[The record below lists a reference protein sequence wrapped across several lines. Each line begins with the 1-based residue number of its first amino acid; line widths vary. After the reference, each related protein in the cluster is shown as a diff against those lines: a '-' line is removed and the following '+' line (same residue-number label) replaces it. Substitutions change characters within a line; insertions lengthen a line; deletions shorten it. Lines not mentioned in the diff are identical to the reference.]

1 MKVEKKN
8 IFLCVTNDLTADKRM
23 HQTADDLASSGARV
37 TLIGRQRKYS
47 QTLEERNFLM
57 NRLQCFFES
66 GPMFYLEYNLRLF
79 FYLRRQPQ
87 VDIVTACDPDTLP
100 ALLLLRRVQKFM
112 LVYDSHEYFTEVP
125 ELRGHKFK
133 QWIWSKVEQWGINCS
148 QERYT
153 VNPGIAQLLEKRYG
167 RPFEVVYNYPR
178 PIDFT
183 TKEEAPHRP
192 LRLFYQ
198 GVLNEGR
205 GLEILVESMEEIPEA
220 VLSIFGEGILKERLE
235 KIIEEKGLQETV
247 FLKGLLAPDQLYEE
261 MLTMDISFNLLDA
274 RSLNYY
280 YSTANKFYD
289 AVRCKTPQITMDF
302 PEYKR
307 HIEQYKVG
315 ILLTELTQSA
325 VSQAVQKLRNPQ
337 TYTQFQSQCE
347 KASKEWIWPR
357 NTPILQKIYGME

>member
-1 MKVEKKN
+1 
-8 IFLCVTNDLTADKRM
+8 
-23 HQTADDLASSGARV
+23 
-37 TLIGRQRKYS
+37 
-47 QTLEERNFLM
+47 
-57 NRLQCFFES
+57 
-66 GPMFYLEYNLRLF
+66 
-79 FYLRRQPQ
+79 
-87 VDIVTACDPDTLP
+87 
-100 ALLLLRRVQKFM
+100 
-112 LVYDSHEYFTEVP
+112 
-125 ELRGHKFK
+125 
-133 QWIWSKVEQWGINCS
+133 
-148 QERYT
+148 
-153 VNPGIAQLLEKRYG
+153 LEKRYG
-167 RPFEVVYNYPR
+167 RPFEVVYNYHR

-183 TKEEAPHRP
+183 AKEEAPHRP

-205 GLEILVESMEEIPEA
+205 GLEILVESMGEIPDA

-261 MLTMDISFNLLDA
+261 MLTMDISFNLLEA